1 MRQSRKQVRNFTE
14 DKGAIASQDRA
25 KVAIHTSMEIV
36 ESPKANPDN
45 LLRIIEDARRAKVVI
60 PDFQRSFVWERDG
73 IQDLLTS
80 ILRGYFMGMFLMLD
94 TPSENAMFPFR
105 PVEGVKIQSHRQA
118 TVRLVLD
125 GQQRITS
132 LFYALYEPDIP
143 LQRAKYPHRFY
154 LRLESILENDLESAV
169 VGVSERDTTHKAEL
183 DQLVD
188 THKALPFS
196 RLRDSSSFNKWLY
209 KEQSIWREEELKVF
223 EKFHERLQK
232 FMVPVISFAPET
244 SEEDIVNIFERINRT
259 GVSLSLF
266 DLAVAKL
273 YRNGIRLRELWETA
287 RENHLSIKEAIV
299 KPEFLLRLIALLQ
312 GKEPRKSSLLK
323 MVGEMEAKNFETL
336 WNEAVRAIVQAHQRI
351 TSVSG
356 YGAFDQRW
364 IPYTTLIVPLAAL
377 LHKIETTSVGA
388 EAYRKLDCWYWGSV
402 LSQRYDNAVETKSYK
417 DFREI
422 GSWLENQGS
431 APEWL
436 QRISTQTLNIKP
448 EKSRSTLYRGLMGL
462 IARQGSKDFL
472 TGQPADL
479 NKCQDDHIFPKSVY
493 GQTDSVD
500 SLLNRTLISKTTNA
514 EKKNKLPSEF
524 LKECLEQHGKN
535 EAKLLET
542 LRSHFISEAA
552 YQSLKKENV
561 ESFVNQRHEALER
574 AVQDLLS
581 PANL

>member
-169 VGVSERDTTHKAEL
+169 VGVSERDTKHKAEL

-196 RLRDSSSFNKWLY
+196 RSRNSSSFKKWLY

-287 RENHLSIKEAIV
+287 RENHLLSIKEAIV
-299 KPEFLLRLIALLQ
+299 KPEFLLRLIALL
-312 GKEPRKSSLLK
+312 
-323 MVGEMEAKNFETL
+323 
-336 WNEAVRAIVQAHQRI
+336 
-351 TSVSG
+351 
-356 YGAFDQRW
+356 
-364 IPYTTLIVPLAAL
+364 
-377 LHKIETTSVGA
+377 
-388 EAYRKLDCWYWGSV
+388 
-402 LSQRYDNAVETKSYK
+402 
-417 DFREI
+417 
-422 GSWLENQGS
+422 
-431 APEWL
+431 
-436 QRISTQTLNIKP
+436 
-448 EKSRSTLYRGLMGL
+448 
-462 IARQGSKDFL
+462 
-472 TGQPADL
+472 
-479 NKCQDDHIFPKSVY
+479 
-493 GQTDSVD
+493 
-500 SLLNRTLISKTTNA
+500 
-514 EKKNKLPSEF
+514 
-524 LKECLEQHGKN
+524 
-535 EAKLLET
+535 
-542 LRSHFISEAA
+542 
-552 YQSLKKENV
+552 
-561 ESFVNQRHEALER
+561 
-574 AVQDLLS
+574 
-581 PANL
+581 